1 MSSAEPLLNNTA
13 TTAIKLPIAGTNR
26 MHGRS
31 IKINRIPATIAC
43 LLVLCFLVYIF
54 SSSEEEQRPVMY
66 GMLRNQN
73 KVNMRKLLIGAIQAA
88 QKGGLEILEVAKSR
102 DLKEKSK
109 GKTDEGANDPYTD
122 ADGRSHCV
130 MKLGMHRIFPRVQ
143 IFSEEDKETCADM
156 PTFDLDPTVLHQTAD
171 IPDEM
176 VDIKDITVWIDPLDA
191 TQEFTEQLYEYV
203 TTMVCIAVHGK
214 PVMGVIHSPF
224 IGQTAWAWV
233 DHSMSEY
240 LSQIHPD
247 RPDVEHPI
255 ITVSRSHAGDVKDLT
270 RAVFGENSNILTAAG
285 AGYKVLQVV
294 ANNATAYLH
303 STKIKKW
310 DICAGDAILRAL
322 GGKMTTLDN
331 EYIDYGP
338 SESPVNA
345 RGLLASVVNHKEYIE
360 KLIEYRKSHNA
371 GPKKR

>member
-1 MSSAEPLLNNTA
+1 MTVPLIINNRKAASKSNTI
-13 TTAIKLPIAGTNR
+13 TMN
-26 MHGRS
+26 GRS
-31 IKINRIPATIAC
+31 IKVHRVPATIAAI
-43 LLVLCFLVYIF
+43 LILCFLFYMF
-54 SSSEEEQRPVMY
+54 GGSEEQRPAMY

-88 QKGGLEILEVAKSR
+88 QRGGMEILEVAKSR
-102 DLKEKSK
+102 DLKQKSK
-109 GKTDEGANDPYTD
+109 GKTDEGANDPFTD

-130 MKLGMHRIFPRVQ
+130 MKQGLHRIFPRVT
-143 IFSEEDKETCADM
+143 IFSEEDKESCAEAN
-156 PTFDLDPTVLHQTAD
+156 TFDLDPTVLHETAE
-171 IPDEM
+171 IPDEL
-176 VDIKDITVWIDPLDA
+176 VNIKDVTVWIDPLDA

-203 TTMVCIAVHGK
+203 TTMVCVAVSGK
-214 PVMGVIHSPF
+214 PVIGVIHSPF

-240 LSQIHPD
+240 LSSIHPEATNVD
-247 RPDVEHPI
+247 HPI

-270 RAVFGENSNILTAAG
+270 RSVFGENSNILTAAG

-322 GGKMTTLDN
+322 GGTMTNLDD
-331 EYIDYGP
+331 ELIDYGP
-338 SESPVNA
+338 DESPVNA
-345 RGLLASVVNHKEYIE
+345 RGLLATIINHEEYID
-360 KLIEYRKSHNA
+360 KLMNYRNTHNSS
-371 GPKKR
+371 KNRR

>member
-1 MSSAEPLLNNTA
+1 MSELTLIKTKLQS
-13 TTAIKLPIAGTNR
+13 TTTK

-31 IKINRIPATIAC
+31 IKINRGPAAIAAIV
-43 LLVLCFLVYIF
+43 VLCFLFYMF
-54 SSSEEEQRPVMY
+54 SGGEEEQRPPMY
-66 GMLRNQN
+66 GMLRLQN

-130 MKLGMHRIFPRVQ
+130 MKQGLHRIFPRVT
-143 IFSEEDKETCADM
+143 IFSEEDKESCAEAN
-156 PTFDLDPTVLHQTAD
+156 TFDLDPTVLHETAV
-171 IPDEM
+171 IPDKL
-176 VDIKDITVWIDPLDA
+176 VSIKDVTVWIDPLDA

-203 TTMVCIAVHGK
+203 TTMVCVAIRGE
-214 PVMGVIHSPF
+214 PVIGVIHSPF
-224 IGQTAWAWV
+224 SGQTAWAWV

-247 RPDVEHPI
+247 RPNTDSPI

-270 RAVFGENSNILTAAG
+270 RSVFGENSNILTAAG

-322 GGKMTTLDN
+322 GGKMTTLDD
-331 EYIDYGP
+331 ELIDYGP
-338 SESPVNA
+338 GESPVNA
-345 RGLLASVVNHKEYIE
+345 RGLLATIVKHDEYIE
-360 KLIEYRKSHNA
+360 KLMDYRDSHKKST
-371 GPKKR
+371 KQR

>member
-1 MSSAEPLLNNTA
+1 MCSVDVYSLYPVQDSLYEIPICIRHYLSLLFQQFPFPNFIFLFNYY
-13 TTAIKLPIAGTNR
+13 NYVR
-26 MHGRS
+26 
-31 IKINRIPATIAC
+31 NY
-43 LLVLCFLVYIF
+43 VL
-54 SSSEEEQRPVMY
+54 
-66 GMLRNQN
+66 
-73 KVNMRKLLIGAIQAA
+73 
-88 QKGGLEILEVAKSR
+88 
-102 DLKEKSK
+102 
-109 GKTDEGANDPYTD
+109 
-122 ADGRSHCV
+122 
-130 MKLGMHRIFPRVQ
+130 
-143 IFSEEDKETCADM
+143 
-156 PTFDLDPTVLHQTAD
+156 
-171 IPDEM
+171 
-176 VDIKDITVWIDPLDA
+176 
-191 TQEFTEQLYEYV
+191 EQLYEYV
-203 TTMVCIAVHGK
+203 TTMVCVAVRGI

-247 RPDVEHPI
+247 RPKVDNPI

-270 RAVFGENSNILTAAG
+270 HSVFGENSNILTAAG

-345 RGLLASVVNHKEYIE
+345 RGLLATIVNHEEYIE
-360 KLIEYRKSHNA
+360 KLMDYRKSHKPIA
-371 GPKKR
+371 KHR